1 MDIFLIILAG
11 LFLLI
16 GLFGSVLPV
25 LPGVPLSYVGILLLH
40 FTDRVQFSTNFL
52 IFWAVMVFIVQLLD
66 YISPILMT
74 KKFGGSRRAVWGS
87 TLGLI
92 VGCFLVHGAL
102 C

>member
-52 IFWAVMVFIVQLLD
+52 IFL
-66 YISPILMT
+66 
-74 KKFGGSRRAVWGS
+74 GGNGFYSSIA
-87 TLGLI
+87 
-92 VGCFLVHGAL
+92 
-102 C
+102 